1 MFFKV
6 EYQEGST
13 NQVQHQKGQNN
24 DKKKPQK
31 IQQHFILVTIK
42 NNNKAWMSFK
52 TDGHIQKDYQILHT
66 PPVQGITI
74 LFSLTEHWFPV
85 LI

>member
-1 MFFKV
+1 MFLKV

-13 NQVQHQKGQNN
+13 NQVQHQKEQN

-31 IQQHFILVTIK
+31 IQHHFILVTIK

-52 TDGHIQKDYQILHT
+52 TDCPIQKDYQILHT
-66 PPVQGITI
+66 PSVQGITI
-74 LFSLTEHWFPV
+74 LFLLTEHQFTV